1 MASVVRLLRRNTA
14 DEDGFTLI
22 ELLVVLV
29 VIGVLLA
36 IAIPSYLAFKD
47 RANQRAAQANIRAA
61 VPAAESY
68 YADNGYYTGMSV
80 SALKQ
85 IDAGIS
91 NVVAVGTVTASSY
104 CLKATVG
111 NKNAGYQGPGGTVST
126 VACT

>member
-1 MASVVRLLRRNTA
+1 MVTVVRAHRRITG

-29 VIGVLLA
+29 ILGILIA
-36 IAIPSYLAFKD
+36 IAIPSYLSFKD
-47 RANQRAAQANIRAA
+47 RANQKAAQADVRAA
-61 VPAAESY
+61 LPAAESY
-68 YADNGYYTGMSV
+68 YSDNGNYTGMTIG
-80 SALKQ
+80 ALKA

-91 NVVAVGTVTASSY
+91 NVVMVGNVTASSY

-111 NKNAGYQGPGGTVST
+111 NKDAGLQGPGGIVST